1 MSHRTNNKQE
11 GTSEQN
17 NIEAREDELNQT
29 PLGKVNDFFKQI
41 KFDWEISFT
50 CHMGGKIDNH

>member
-1 MSHRTNNKQE
+1 MSHRTNNQQE

-41 KFDWEISFT
+41 KFD
-50 CHMGGKIDNH
+50 

>member
-41 KFDWEISFT
+41 KFD
-50 CHMGGKIDNH
+50 